1 MHELTVHLD
10 DSTFRVFAV
19 AAERAKVPVEDWV
32 KNQLA
37 EVARMKDGLFPVS
50 RGWPEGY
57 EKLFGSI
64 DDETF
69 VEPPDPVGSDNREV
83 RFD

>member
-32 KNQLA
+32 RNQLA

-69 VEPPDPVGSDNREV
+69 CAPERPKASENRPVDLE
-83 RFD
+83 